1 MGLNASPTFVD
12 IDGDGDLD
20 ALVGDAS
27 GDIFLFENTG
37 SAISPAFANTS
48 IANPFGLSNVGMNAC
63 AVFADIDGDG
73 DLDAFV
79 GTADGNI
86 SFFRNAL
93 IAPPP
98 PPPLEPDPIPT
109 LSEWALLIF
118 ALLMLNLGVA
128 TLRQKELISRQIDR
142 KE

>member
-1 MGLNASPTFVD
+1 MD

-20 ALVGDAS
+20 AFIGDAS

-37 SAISPAFANTS
+37 DVSTPTFANTGV
-48 IANPFGLSNVGMNAC
+48 ANPFGLSNVGMNAC
-63 AVFADIDGDG
+63 VAFADIDGDG

-86 SFFRNAL
+86 SFFRNAPV
-93 IAPPP
+93 APPP
-98 PPPLEPDPIPT
+98 PAPPQPDPIPT

-118 ALLMLNLGVA
+118 ALLMLNLGLA

-142 KE
+142 RE